1 MAPDSE
7 GEFLVRV
14 NGCPILCKGSNWVPL
29 DAFHSRDAAR
39 YAQALELFAQAG
51 CNIVRCWGGN
61 VYEDHAFFDLCDRMG
76 LLVWQDFCM
85 ACAIYPQSQDFA
97 QMIEREAEHVIR
109 KLRNHPCI
117 LLWAGD
123 NEVDEMYDGLGYEG
137 ANRYNALTREVLPRA
152 VRMNDPYRKFLPSS
166 PYIAMGVPRY
176 SVPERTIGARAATSR
191 MSSTRIPARI
201 LSANADTT
209 AAPRP
214 NPWRAFCRRSGCG
227 PTRILPG

>member
-1 MAPDSE
+1 MELCAARKCSIRTDTIGIRKLLLNKQTLPDDA

-61 VYEDHAFFDLCDRMG
+61 VYEDQEFFDLCDRLG
-76 LLVWQDFCM
+76 LLVWQDFCRLRL
-85 ACAIYPQSQDFA
+85 YPQSRDFA
-97 QMIEREAEHVIR
+97 QKIEQEAEHVIR

-123 NEVDEMYDGLGYEG
+123 NEVDEVYRDG
-137 ANRYNALTREVLPRA
+137 PQ
-152 VRMNDPYRKFLPSS
+152 
-166 PYIAMGVPRY
+166 AMR
-176 SVPERTIGARAATSR
+176 R
-191 MSSTRIPARI
+191 
-201 LSANADTT
+201 TT
-209 AAPRP
+209 ATMPSPAKCCRAPC
-214 NPWRAFCRRSGCG
+214 A
-227 PTRILPG
+227 